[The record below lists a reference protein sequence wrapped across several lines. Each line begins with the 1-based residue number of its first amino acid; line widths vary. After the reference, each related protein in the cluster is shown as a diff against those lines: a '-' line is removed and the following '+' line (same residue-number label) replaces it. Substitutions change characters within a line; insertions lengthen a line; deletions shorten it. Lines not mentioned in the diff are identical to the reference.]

1 MVDVM
6 RYIPVV
12 SLPKTVLADWKE
24 TLLLASKKSDA
35 IM

>member
-6 RYIPVV
+6 RCVPVV

-24 TLLLASKKSDA
+24 TLLWVSEKPDA
-35 IM
+35 VM